1 MFLLIPP
8 PWLAEVLNSTA
19 KIVAS
24 GRPRTDVVP
33 LRNEFDI
40 LKSQTRS
47 QALYTEVQ
55 RLKMATAAIPHAVQ
69 ELTSLSILGREFFAK
84 QKTSLLCGTTDILV
98 RLGRDICSLAEHE
111 VAYLKHISA

>member
-1 MFLLIPP
+1 MNKIIFFNYKYYDFGGAGLHRIPSGFTLVAFCRYCIIEAVFLLIPP
-8 PWLAEVLNSTA
+8 LWLAEVLNSTA

-24 GRPRTDVVP
+24 ERPRTDVVP

-55 RLKMATAAIPHAVQ
+55 RLKMATAAIPHAP
-69 ELTSLSILGREFFAK
+69 SK
-84 QKTSLLCGTTDILV
+84 MYILV
-98 RLGRDICSLAEHE
+98 HF
-111 VAYLKHISA
+111 

>member
-1 MFLLIPP
+1 MPRRKPSGFSLVAFCRYCIIEAVFLLIPP

-24 GRPRTDVVP
+24 ERPRTDVVP

-55 RLKMATAAIPHAVQ
+55 RLKMATAAIPHAVP
-69 ELTSLSILGREFFAK
+69 ELTSMSILG
-84 QKTSLLCGTTDILV
+84 
-98 RLGRDICSLAEHE
+98 
-111 VAYLKHISA
+111 